1 MEIPFVKNMIE
12 LSSEQ
17 KSNSDEDVRT
27 IAYSYYGD
35 LGQTNDVTRLIGNGV
50 PSIGN
55 SKWAFKFENEIDFL
69 HVYAADVG
77 WVGFYFYFGVF
88 ALFGLL
94 MLFAKSIF
102 AKRPIQ
108 YQYLNYLL
116 ILFFLT
122 DFAGGTILFMD
133 EITALMLFFYLSFKT
148 LKYNKHGHN

>member
-12 LSSEQ
+12 MSSEQ

-35 LGQTNDVTRLIGNGV
+35 LAQTNDVTRLIGNGV
-50 PSIGN
+50 PSLGN
-55 SKWAFKFENEIDFL
+55 SKWAFKFENDTEFL
-69 HVYAADVG
+69 HVYTVDVG
-77 WVGFYFYFGVF
+77 WVGFYFFFGAFSLIGLVI
-88 ALFGLL
+88 LF
-94 MLFAKSIF
+94 MKSIF
-102 AKRPIQ
+102 TKRPIQ

-116 ILFFLT
+116 VLFFLT

-148 LKYNKHGHN
+148 ARQKQ